1 MRPSIRFSDCRSA
14 GNSES
19 LSDRSLRLGF
29 ATGRDTGLRNTPG
42 EPDSYDS
49 SERLQKRRRDILQ
62 RDILPD
68 RRVEVRFATRS
79 REPIR
84 HRTNYPANRF
94 RTQAATQHRS
104 EHIAGGGGHRKQDG
118 DPTCKISSELPR
130 KAPQID
136 AERYGKDSERVCCKK
151 KEKARHTRSGSG
163 RHTAPGPALSV
174 KNTPIG

>member
-19 LSDRSLRLGF
+19 FEAQSGF

-42 EPDSYDS
+42 EPDSYDI

-118 DPTCKISSELPR
+118 HPTCRISSELPR

-163 RHTAPGPALSV
+163 RHTAPGSALSA